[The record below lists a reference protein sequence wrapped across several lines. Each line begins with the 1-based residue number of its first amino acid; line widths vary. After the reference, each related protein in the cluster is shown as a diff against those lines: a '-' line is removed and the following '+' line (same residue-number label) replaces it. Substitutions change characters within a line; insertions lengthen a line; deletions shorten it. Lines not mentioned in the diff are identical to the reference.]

1 MIESFLILW
10 HAFLMPVIVG
20 TFLIIVIILFIYID
34 YIMKAG
40 LRKVLER

>member
-1 MIESFLILW
+1 
-10 HAFLMPVIVG
+10 MPVIVG